1 MLENSVLTGFADE
14 IHQDIEIQINLL
26 KTLGQNYLELRSANK
41 KGVAEYTIEEAV
53 KLNEY
58 FKMQGIKVSAIGSP
72 IGKISINDNFTTH
85 FETYKHVVDLSKI
98 FDTKYIRMFSFYIPQ
113 NEKPEL
119 HKEEVF
125 ARIEQMVDYA
135 KEKDVILLHENE
147 KGIFGDN
154 ATRCVSLMQR
164 FYGDHFK
171 CIFDFANFVQC
182 RQDTLEAFKI
192 LKSYIEYIHVKD
204 AKLENGEV
212 VPPGFGDGHLK
223 EILQELDQNGYH
235 GYLSLEPH
243 LSNFEGLK
251 NLEKNPSERK
261 LSDGEAAYQLAFDE
275 FKKVLNNV

>member
-1 MLENSVLTGFADE
+1 MLENSILTGFADE

-26 KTLGQNYLELRSANK
+26 KTLGQNYLELRSANN
-41 KGVAEYTIEEAV
+41 KGVAEYTTEEAV

-58 FKMQGIKVSAIGSP
+58 LKGQGIKVSAIGSP
-72 IGKISINDNFTTH
+72 IGKISINDNFAAH
-85 FETYKHVVDLSKI
+85 FETFKHVVDLSKI
-98 FDTKYIRMFSFYIPQ
+98 FDTKYIRMFSFYMPQ
-113 NEKPEL
+113 NEKPEI

-125 ARIEQMVDYA
+125 ARIGQMVDYA
-135 KEKDVILLHENE
+135 KERDVILLHENE

-154 ATRCVSLMQR
+154 ATRCANLMER

-204 AKLENGEV
+204 AKMENGEV

-235 GYLSLEPH
+235 GFLSLEPH
-243 LSNFEGLK
+243 LSNFDGLK

-261 LSDGEAAYQLAFDE
+261 LSDGEAAYQLAFNE
-275 FKKVLNNV
+275 FKKVLNKA